1 MNNKYFH
8 ALSLIRYFDSVDIC
22 KVRPDWRETR
32 VEGTFPANAREV
44 FKMVKLTV
52 FYTTEVEVGV
62 FQEGVRY
69 VWVNKSMDHC
79 ALIQSSVSV
88 LNSEHVFVIWIFYVL
103 MQHL

>member
-1 MNNKYFH
+1 M
-8 ALSLIRYFDSVDIC
+8 IRYFDSVDIC

-62 FQEGVRY
+62 FQEGIRSEMFYLSNNYFTCLGRASFERPEVMWHYFRRE
-69 VWVNKSMDHC
+69 
-79 ALIQSSVSV
+79 LISYKRI
-88 LNSEHVFVIWIFYVL
+88 HVFHCSGHI
-103 MQHL
+103 